1 MTQKCPKYVLL
12 RKRYQLEKLSMVPT
26 ASYLGRASGSQ
37 GLEGGREGALS
48 TAHRRV
54 CACKTVR

>member
-26 ASYLGRASGSQ
+26 ESYLGRASGGQ
-37 GLEGGREGALS
+37 GLEGGREGGSAEHS
-48 TAHRRV
+48 TQKSL
-54 CACKTVR
+54 CL